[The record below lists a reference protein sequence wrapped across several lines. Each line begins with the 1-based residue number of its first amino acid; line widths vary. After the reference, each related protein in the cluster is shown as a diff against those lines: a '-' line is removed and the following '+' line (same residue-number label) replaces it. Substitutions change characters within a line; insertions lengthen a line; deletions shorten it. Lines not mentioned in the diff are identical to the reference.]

1 MMAKYGRSGDGHITL
16 TSPTLDSSKKAC
28 MTFWYNMVVSIF
40 YNSTVQFLISSKFV
54 ISNTEHLNSEDIKKL
69 KSSDNK
75 FPSGF

>member
-16 TSPTLDSSKKAC
+16 TSPSLDSSKKAC

-54 ISNTEHLNSEDIKKL
+54 ISNTEHCTL
-69 KSSDNK
+69 
-75 FPSGF
+75 